1 MSKSIKAAR
10 DAELATYGVKTPVTL
25 PQPSF

>member
-10 DAELATYGVKTPVTL
+10 DAELAAYGVKAPVTL